1 MFTREIKGDRL
12 KFIVSAE
19 KGYSDLVS
27 LEIESDDGM
36 RFVIINNDDQ
46 EMRRLGLALID
57 ACNSLS
63 QKSEA
68 K

>member
-1 MFTREIKGDRL
+1 MFTREIRGDRL

-19 KGYSDLVS
+19 KGYGDIVS